1 MPQPRTPRQEA
12 LTWARARA
20 EAQQVVG
27 VASDLPSRRA
37 MAVLRREGLLLDALD
52 GAAWVL
58 RSPDALLDD
67 DQIRL
72 SVYWPLVGTLADSY
86 APAALDRISA
96 IRAFVGEATPPRVLY
111 LRHGQSSSDR
121 TLSAT
126 AAHRIELMPIPG
138 DVPPAA
144 MGLPGTPTAPE
155 PVLLGETAL
164 PVVAPAW
171 ALLTLTVGD
180 LRSDPALVGA
190 WLRYL
195 IVPLDELRSA
205 YEAMPRP
212 VIATRLA
219 DLAKQ
224 AGNERLAEQITA
236 VIQEE
241 GHRLVARSKIGRIV
255 LPPAYREG
263 TAAPSPYVGRFVAQL
278 TEYARDLKKAKVGTK
293 LGKPLLRAEVIARA
307 QAAKRD
313 DIYHSTTIEGY
324 RVTPADVEA
333 VLSGRPVA
341 GRTPDEIERLMALKG
356 YARAFDET
364 LHRLPPTIPR
374 PAELT
379 EGLILDLHVEL
390 WVPSVEAGILRTTDL
405 RGWRTRP
412 AFLRGSRY
420 VPPGPDKVPAL
431 VRALCE
437 QLAMLEVTPVQRAV
451 LAHWGFETIHPFS
464 DGNGRVGRLLL
475 NLVLGAEGVPWV
487 TIRAEERPAYF
498 GALERGQVDGDI
510 LTWGRFLDERVGGRS
525 RSAGTRD

>member
-1 MPQPRTPRQEA
+1 MAKPHTPREEA
-12 LTWARARA
+12 LAWAKARA
-20 EAQQVVG
+20 EARQVVG
-27 VASDLPSRRA
+27 VAAQLPSRPA
-37 MAVLRREGLLLDALD
+37 AAVLRHEGLLLDALD

-72 SVYWPLVGTLADSY
+72 STYWPLAATLAASY

-96 IRAFVGEATPPRVLY
+96 IRAFVGEATPPPVLY

-121 TLSAT
+121 TVAAT
-126 AAHRIELMPIPG
+126 AGHRIELMP
-138 DVPPAA
+138 VPPDIPAA
-144 MGLPGTPTAPE
+144 VVGLPGTPGAPA
-155 PVLLGETAL
+155 PVLLGETPV
-164 PVVAPAW
+164 PVVSPAW
-171 ALLTLTVGD
+171 ALLTITVGD

-190 WLRYL
+190 WLRSL
-195 IVPLDELRSA
+195 VLPLPELRSA

-212 VIATRLA
+212 VIASRLA
-219 DLAKQ
+219 DLARQ
-224 AGNERLAEQITA
+224 AGNERLADQITA
-236 VIQEE
+236 VVKEQ
-241 GHRLVARSKIGRIV
+241 GHRIVARSKTGDIV
-255 LPPAYREG
+255 LPSVYRETTVG
-263 TAAPSPYVGRFVAQL
+263 PSPYVDRFVAQL
-278 TEYARDLKKAKVGTK
+278 TDYARDLTRARIGTR
-293 LGKPLLRAEVIARA
+293 LGKPLPRADIIARA

-341 GRTPDEIERLMALKG
+341 GRTPDEVERLMALKG

-364 LHRLPPTIPR
+364 LRRLPATTR
-374 PAELT
+374 PADLT

-390 WVPSVEAGILRTTDL
+390 WAPSVDAGIVRPADL

-431 VRALCE
+431 MRALCE
-437 QLAMLEVTPVQRAV
+437 RLANLKLTPAQRAV
-451 LAHWGFETIHPFS
+451 LVHWGFETIHPFA

-487 TIRAEERPAYF
+487 TIRAEERPVYF
-498 GALERGQVDGDI
+498 GALERAQADGDI
-510 LTWGRFLDERVGGRS
+510 LPWARFLAKRVRGR
-525 RSAGTRD
+525 